1 MSLIA
6 LPLGDPCGIG
16 PEIAA
21 KAWSARGAN
30 DIAPFFAIGDVRAI
44 EAVWQG
50 PVVKITDP
58 ADAEK
63 VFPAALPII
72 AVEGTSAFVPG
83 QPTIDGA
90 QSALQSLELAIGLTR
105 SGAASALVTG
115 PVSKA
120 QLYKIGFTHP
130 GQTEFIAERC
140 GVAEHNAVMLLAS
153 AALRVV
159 PVTVHIPIG
168 AVPGA
173 LTAELIL
180 AKCRAAAKG
189 LTRDFGIN
197 NPRIA
202 IAGLNP
208 HAGEAGMIGREE
220 ITIIQPA
227 IDMLRAGGIDCF
239 GPVPPDALFTARA
252 RTGYDLALCMYHD
265 QALIP
270 LKALYF
276 DEGVNMTL
284 GLPIIRTSPD
294 HGTAFDIAGQGKA
307 DPSAL
312 IAALNMAASAAHFR
326 ATAL

>member
-1 MSLIA
+1 MKPVA

-16 PEIAA
+16 PEIVA
-21 KAWSARGAN
+21 KAWVARGVN
-30 DIAPFFAIGDVRAI
+30 NLAPFFAIGDARAI
-44 EAVWQG
+44 ESVWGG
-50 PVVKITDP
+50 PIVAITDP
-58 ADAEK
+58 EDAAK
-63 VFPAALPII
+63 VFAEALPIVN
-72 AVEGTSAFVPG
+72 VESSAPLVPG
-83 QPTIDGA
+83 KPTIDGA
-90 QSALQSLELAIGLTR
+90 QTALQSLELGIGLAR

-120 QLYKIGFTHP
+120 QLYNIGFTHP

-140 GVAEHNAVMLLAS
+140 GVAAQNAVMLLAS

-159 PVTVHIPIG
+159 PITVHIPIS
-168 AVPGA
+168 AVPSH
-173 LTAELIL
+173 LTIELII
-180 AKCRAAAKG
+180 AKARATAKG
-189 LTRDFGIN
+189 LIRDFGIAR
-197 NPRIA
+197 PRIA

-220 ITIIQPA
+220 LTIIGPA
-227 IDMLRAGGIDCF
+227 IEALKSEGIACF
-239 GPVPPDALFTARA
+239 GPVPPDAMFTARA
-252 RTGYDLALCMYHD
+252 RTGYDVALCMYHD

-307 DPSAL
+307 DPSAM
-312 IAALNMAASAAHFR
+312 IAAINMAASAAHFR
-326 ATAL
+326 ATAV